1 METPTPPPSAPD
13 ALAPAPPPSGP
24 PPAGPGDGFLHRP
37 TPAGQPAAPP
47 SRTPPS
53 SPLPPAARMPE
64 VVPIALD
71 HPVEV
76 DGVTVEALSMRRPRV
91 ADQLAVEKTGR
102 TEGARE
108 VALFANLCQ
117 VSPETLR
124 RLALS
129 DYFEMQR
136 VFKGFLSRRRPT
148 SAAPSRS

>member
-1 METPTPPPSAPD
+1 METTTPPPTVRETPAPAPPAPETPD
-13 ALAPAPPPSGP
+13 PAPPPSPLP
-24 PPAGPGDGFLHRP
+24 PPAP
-37 TPAGQPAAPP
+37 
-47 SRTPPS
+47 
-53 SPLPPAARMPE
+53 MPE
-64 VVPIALD
+64 VVPISLD
-71 HPVEV
+71 HPVEA

-117 VSPETLR
+117 VSPETVR

>member
-1 METPTPPPSAPD
+1 METPTAPPSAPD
-13 ALAPAPPPSGP
+13 TPAPAPPAPETPDPAPPPSP
-24 PPAGPGDGFLHRP
+24 P
-37 TPAGQPAAPP
+37 
-47 SRTPPS
+47 
-53 SPLPPAARMPE
+53 PPAARMPE

-71 HPVEV
+71 HPVEA
-76 DGVTVEALSMRRPRV
+76 DGATVEALSMRRPRV
-91 ADQLAVEKTGR
+91 ADQLAAEKTGG
-102 TEGARE
+102 TAGAQE

-117 VSPETLR
+117 ISPETIR